1 MYIAGKL
8 AYHELQ
14 KTGGTHIC
22 RLLERYAGGTSHGK
36 HNRPG
41 NHDPDTFV
49 VGSIRNPWDWYVSL
63 WAFGVS
69 GRGAVHTRTI
79 RRIDLKYYLRTLPRS
94 MDRQWLSPGELLT
107 CIYRDA
113 FKPTRK
119 WRETYLDASSPAQF
133 RCWLKMLL
141 DPDRRFDIGE
151 GYAFSP
157 LSKHAGLL
165 TFRYFRLYTPGN
177 GIFTDQRLA
186 QPETLVEFDRELNI
200 THGMIRTESLE
211 EDFVT
216 VVQAAGLRL
225 SVAERQEL
233 LGKNVARTNKSER
246 RQAHH
251 YYDDETIAL
260 IQQRDAYIIRKYG
273 YHPPTPG

>member
-1 MYIAGKL
+1 MFVAGKL

-41 NHDPDTFV
+41 NHAPDTFV

-69 GRGAVHTRTI
+69 GRGAVHARSI
-79 RRIDLKYYLRTLPRS
+79 RRIDPEYYLRTLPRS
-94 MDRQWLSPGELLT
+94 MGRQWLSPGELLT

-113 FKPTRK
+113 
-119 WRETYLDASSPAQF
+119 SSPAQF
-133 RCWLKMLL
+133 RRWLKMLL
-141 DPDRRFDIGE
+141 DHDRRFDIGE
-151 GYAFSP
+151 GYGFSP

-165 TFRYFRLYTPGN
+165 TFRYLRLYTPGN
-177 GIFTDQRLA
+177 SIFTDRRLA

-246 RQAHH
+246 RQAHN
-251 YYDDETIAL
+251 YYDDETIEL

-273 YHPPTPG
+273 YLPHTPG